1 LDIQQGAETL
11 STSKRGRQLQQL
23 TLNEPDELNTPQKG
37 LNLGP
42 LLRIARRQAM
52 VVSGI
57 AGLVTVAATFLSSK
71 SPSTYSG
78 NFQLLVEP
86 VTSAAAISTE
96 TMTLT
101 RGQGR
106 IPGERNFELDYA
118 TQIKILTSPEILSNI
133 VNKIK
138 FQYPEFNL
146 GLLQYSLTVE
156 RLEEES
162 QGENTKI
169 LSISYSG
176 TDPKLVELVLETTA
190 EEYEK
195 YSLEDRKTRLGQGVI
210 FINEQLPKL
219 QDRVNIIQGNLQ
231 NLQQQYQLIE
241 PQFDGEQL
249 SDKNRQISDQKRDT
263 TRQLQE
269 LINLKNSLQRQLKL
283 SPTEAL
289 ASSALSEDPNYQKL
303 LADLK
308 EIESQIAI
316 ESARF
321 QPNSPNIQTL
331 LEQRQNLENL
341 LNREV
346 QRILGQ
352 NLGGQ
357 PINPRV
363 RTLQNPIRLQLI
375 QQLVDTTNQIQVL
388 QVRNQAL
395 IQTKNTVD
403 REIQEFPIFVRK
415 YNDLQRQLQIAT
427 QTLNQLETQKET
439 LQVEKAQREVP
450 WEIVS
455 KPQLLRDPTG
465 KPIEES
471 SQNKLILLG
480 VMGGLSLGMG
490 TVILY
495 DKYRNIFYEIKDIE
509 ESHNLP
515 VLGEIPFS
523 KNPEIFNSYSLDYSN
538 DEDKVSEVH
547 RFKKAFD
554 SLYTNMHFRFCNPPL
569 RSIAI
574 CSAMAGDGKS
584 NVALNLAHMAASK
597 GQRVLLV
604 DANLHS
610 PQVHSNLNLQ
620 NLPGLS
626 ELLSN
631 DQEVVMER
639 SPFSDNLFVLT
650 SGQSLVD
657 SAQDLAST
665 RMGKIMGHF
674 QEKFDLVIYDTPN
687 LLSYTDANFLA
698 ANTDGILMVV
708 GLRGTKKSQFKQV
721 LDQID
726 SFGLTCLGVVVNRVQ
741 PSSLTVSP

>member
-1 LDIQQGAETL
+1 M
-11 STSKRGRQLQQL
+11 QQL
-23 TLNEPDELNTPQKG
+23 TLNEQDELNTPQKG

-71 SPSTYSG
+71 SPSIYSG

-96 TMTLT
+96 PMTLT
-101 RGQGR
+101 RGQGT
-106 IPGERNFELDYA
+106 IPGAGNFELDYA
-118 TQIKILTSPEILSNI
+118 TQIKILTSPEILSKI

-138 FQYPEFNL
+138 FQYPEFTL

-169 LSISYSG
+169 LSITYSG
-176 TDPKLVELVLETTA
+176 TDPKLVELVLKTTA

-195 YSLEDRKTRLGQGVI
+195 YSLEDRKTRIGQGVN
-210 FINEQLPKL
+210 FINTQLPKL
-219 QDRVNIIQGNLQ
+219 QDRVNSLQGNLQ

-249 SDKNRQISDQKRDT
+249 SNKVRQIGDQQRDT

-321 QPNSPNIQTL
+321 QPDSPNIQTL
-331 LEQRQNLENL
+331 LEQRQNLQNL
-341 LNREV
+341 LNREL

-375 QQLVDTTNQIQVL
+375 QQLVDTTNQIEVL

-403 REIQEFPIFVRK
+403 REVQEFPIFVRK

-465 KPIEES
+465 KPIAES
-471 SQNKLILLG
+471 SQNKLIFLG

-495 DKYRNIFYEIKDIE
+495 DKSRNIFYEIKDIE
-509 ESHNLP
+509 EGHNLP

-523 KNPEIFNSYSLDYSN
+523 KNPELFNNYSVDFNNDDDKKSEDY
-538 DEDKVSEVH
+538 

-584 NVALNLAHMAASK
+584 SVALNLAHMAASK

-610 PQVHSNLNLQ
+610 PQLHTNLNLQ
-620 NLPGLS
+620 NLPGLRD
-626 ELLSN
+626 LLSN

-665 RMGKIMGHF
+665 RMEKIMGHF

-687 LLSYTDANFLA
+687 LLNYTDANFLA

-726 SFGLTCLGVVVNRVQ
+726 RFGLTCLGVVVNRVQ